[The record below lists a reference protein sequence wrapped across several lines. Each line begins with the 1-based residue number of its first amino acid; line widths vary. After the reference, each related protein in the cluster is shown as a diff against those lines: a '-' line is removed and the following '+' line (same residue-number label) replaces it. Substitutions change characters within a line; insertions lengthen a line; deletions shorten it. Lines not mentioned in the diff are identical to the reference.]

1 MEQYLI
7 LARSITYAQ
16 RMQSVLGRVG
26 LRCQIS
32 RAPRTLTDL
41 GCAYILGLETDDI
54 SGVITLLQREGL
66 EPVSV
71 FRQGRGDQEVA
82 PR

>member
-32 RAPRTLTDL
+32 RAPRTLTDF
-41 GCAYILGLETDDI
+41 GCAYILRLETNEI
-54 SGVITLLQREGL
+54 GGVMALLQREGL

-71 FRQGRGDQEVA
+71 FRKGQEEVA

>member
-1 MEQYLI
+1 MEPYLI

-41 GCAYILGLETDDI
+41 GCAYVLGIETNDI
-54 SGVITLLQREGL
+54 GGVISLLEKEGL
-66 EPVSV
+66 KPVSV
-71 FRQGRGDQEVA
+71 FRREGVTLR
-82 PR
+82 

>member
-7 LARSITYAQ
+7 LARAITYAQ

-32 RAPRTLTDL
+32 RAPRDLTDL
-41 GCAYILGLETDDI
+41 CCAYILRLETNEI
-54 SGVITLLQREGL
+54 GGVMALLQREGL

-71 FRQGRGDQEVA
+71 FRKGQEEVA

>member
-1 MEQYLI
+1 MEPYLI

-41 GCAYILGLETDDI
+41 GCAYVLGIETNDI
-54 SGVITLLQREGL
+54 GGVISLLEKEGL
-66 EPVSV
+66 KPVNV
-71 FRQGRGDQEVA
+71 FRKEGVTLR
-82 PR
+82 

>member
-1 MEQYLI
+1 MEPYLI

-41 GCAYILGLETDDI
+41 GCAYVLGIETNDI
-54 SGVITLLQREGL
+54 GGVILLLEKEGL
-66 EPVSV
+66 KPVSV
-71 FRQGRGDQEVA
+71 FRREGVTLR
-82 PR
+82 

>member
-26 LRCQIS
+26 LRCHIS

-41 GCAYILGLETDDI
+41 GCAYILRLETNEI
-54 SGVITLLQREGL
+54 GGVMALLQREGL

-71 FRQGRGDQEVA
+71 FRKGQEEVA